1 MDVGNKGAYDE
12 LINHALAGK
21 KGEKKINTKSDDNI
35 NELLNEIKALR
46 QEQTQVLKRL
56 ELVEKP
62 LFVQDGD
69 KKRAIRV
76 SDIAFITTN
85 PKGLDIYTIDGK
97 KHINFS
103 SISETD
109 EQFKDEPR
117 LMKTHKSFIVN
128 LVHIETVKVDSG
140 RELTF
145 RGLPPDLTA
154 KVTSDYLEEFEK
166 RLGKS

>member
-1 MDVGNKGAYDE
+1 MADE
-12 LINHALAGK
+12 ILNQ
-21 KGEKKINTKSDDNI
+21 
-35 NELLNEIKALR
+35 LLSEIRTLR
-46 QEQTQVLKRL
+46 QEQAEVLKIL
-56 ELVEKP
+56 AFVDKP

-69 KKRAIRV
+69 KKRALRV

-85 PKGLDIYTIDGK
+85 PKGLDIYTTDGK

-109 EQFKDEPR
+109 EEFKDDPR

-128 LVHIETVKVDSG
+128 LVHIDTVRVESG

-154 KVTSDYLEEFEK
+154 KVTNDYLEEFEK

>member
-1 MDVGNKGAYDE
+1 MADDDV
-12 LINHALAGK
+12 L
-21 KGEKKINTKSDDNI
+21 T
-35 NELLNEIKALR
+35 ELLTEIKAFK
-46 QEQTQVLKRL
+46 QEQTEVLKIL
-56 ELVEKP
+56 SFVDKP

-76 SDIAFITTN
+76 SEIAFITTN
-85 PKGLDIYTIDGK
+85 PKGLDIYTLDGK
-97 KHINFS
+97 IYINFS

-109 EQFKDEPR
+109 EELKDDPR

-128 LVHIETVKVDSG
+128 LANIETVRVDSG

-145 RGLPPDLTA
+145 KGLAPDITA

-166 RLGKS
+166 RFGKT